1 MQLLSVSDCQVKY
14 LELKL
19 IRSDLT
25 TRHVSARSKRLTA
38 HECLEH
44 DWLKG
49 DLGDLSTPIASSRYV
64 PMRDRMRARYDNWTG
79 YPLPLGRL
87 ANYSSLR
94 QLQMDRY
101 KIHEVNV
108 DRLQA
113 APRFVIRPMSAF
125 AYEGQAAKFTCRVI
139 SLAPPT
145 VTWYRDN
152 LELRQSVKYM
162 RRYTGDDYTFI
173 INRVKLSDRGEYMI
187 RAESHYGFR
196 EEPVFLNVQA
206 MPQAA
211 PKPAETQQPVRRRQQ
226 LFSYKREWEN
236 EADSSPLFTFHLRP
250 RVMQMHQT
258 CKLLCC
264 LSGKP
269 TPTVRAR
276 QRQ

>member
-1 MQLLSVSDCQVKY
+1 MSL
-14 LELKL
+14 
-19 IRSDLT
+19 
-25 TRHVSARSKRLTA
+25 RSKRLTA

-49 DLGDLSTPIASSRYV
+49 DLGDLSAPIASSRYL
-64 PMRDRMRARYDNWTG
+64 PMRDRIRARYDNWGG

-113 APRFVIRPMSAF
+113 APRFVIRPVSAF
-125 AYEGQAAKFTCRVI
+125 AYEGQAARFTCRVI

-145 VTWYRDN
+145 VSWYRDN
-152 LELRQSVKYM
+152 MELRQSVKYM
-162 RRYTGDDYTFI
+162 RRYAGDDYTFI
-173 INRVKLSDRGEYMI
+173 INRCKLSDRGEYMI

-206 MPQAA
+206 VAKEVPRRQESRE
-211 PKPAETQQPVRRRQQ
+211 PVRKRQQPPTFQRVWD
-226 LFSYKREWEN
+226 K
-236 EADSSPLFTFHLRP
+236 EADHAPVFSFQLRP
-250 RVMQMHQT
+250 RVMQMNQT

-269 TPTVRAR
+269 APTVSGRNETR
-276 QRQ
+276 TDRFVCSFGLVRW

>member
-1 MQLLSVSDCQVKY
+1 MAMATVCDLAPTHQH
-14 LELKL
+14 E
-19 IRSDLT
+19 SDL
-25 TRHVSARSKRLTA
+25 SAPLRSKRLTA

-49 DLGDLSTPIASSRYV
+49 DLGDLSAPISRSRYV
-64 PMRDRMRARYDNWTG
+64 PMRDRIRARYDNWTG

-152 LELRQSVKYM
+152 MELRQSVKYM
-162 RRYTGDDYTFI
+162 RRYAGDDYTFI
-173 INRVKLSDRGEYMI
+173 INRCKMSDRGEYMI

-206 MPQAA
+206 VAKEMPRRQESRE
-211 PKPAETQQPVRRRQQ
+211 PVRKRQQQPSFQRVWD
-226 LFSYKREWEN
+226 K
-236 EADSSPLFTFHLRP
+236 EADHAPVFSFQLRP
-250 RVMQMHQT
+250 RVMQMNQT

-269 TPTVRAR
+269 APTVSGRTR
-276 QRQ
+276 YCWTSIC